1 MNIVRKL
8 PAGAWYEIRGPK
20 NFYFSDAQRCARE
33 DARTHAS
40 AIKGLFGEEL
50 GFALLCEYFRRE
62 GCVALRQ
69 K

>member
-1 MNIVRKL
+1 MR
-8 PAGAWYEIRGPK
+8 
-20 NFYFSDAQRCARE
+20 SDVLGRTRE
-33 DARTHAS
+33 LTLLQ
-40 AIKGLFGEEL
+40 IKGLFGEEL